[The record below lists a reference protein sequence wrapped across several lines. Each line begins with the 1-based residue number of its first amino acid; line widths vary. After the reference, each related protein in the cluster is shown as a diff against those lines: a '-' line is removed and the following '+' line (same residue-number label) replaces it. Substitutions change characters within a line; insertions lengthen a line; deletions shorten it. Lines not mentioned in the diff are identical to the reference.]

1 MNKEI
6 LQQMLIYYPLYG
18 ILIYFII
25 TLRQNGRKDPRID
38 DIKEKLSEIEKK
50 FDMYVSKV
58 EIKPVK
64 KNVENAHV
72 KIDKLDAKLDKE
84 ITEVKTDITQVKL
97 SLSEKIELEIEK
109 SIRIKAFLT
118 QQERDKLDMK
128 IMEDNVRRSIDFNR
142 VDSQM
147 KSIANDVMDIYF
159 KDHYLGR
166 KEAYDMSTGLF
177 NMPEITDKTKT
188 DDIKNIY
195 ENIMSIV
202 DQKYLRSNL
211 DFVYNLDRVETKAF
225 LIEKYIVPEYTT
237 RLESMIADWQN
248 IQTILAENSKEIEK
262 ELQLKKAEEKKRIEQ
277 ANSDLGKFQSSI
289 EDIYRKMQEE
299 KGAK

>member
-72 KIDKLDAKLDKE
+72 KIDELDAKLDKE

-142 VDSQM
+142 VESQM
-147 KSIANDVMDIYF
+147 NSIANDVMDIYF

-248 IQTILAENSKEIEK
+248 IQTILAENSKEREK
-262 ELQLKKAEEKKRIEQ
+262 ELQMKKAEEKKRIEQ